1 MRWCREIPKEFLV
14 LFEYIVTHSKFE
26 NNSSNSVRTLDSRAT
41 FVTENDEGKLQN
53 FLPHARCVII
63 LGQ

>member
-1 MRWCREIPKEFLV
+1 MV